1 MSWIRRFRR
10 RVRIAPGARLNLGKR
25 AASLSLGV
33 RGAHVTVGP
42 RGRRVTVGVPGT
54 GLSATKTIGGTPHA
68 RIAGSSSNPVI
79 ANRQPGT
86 GDVIAASIAALI
98 VFVLLRWHGDTP
110 LPAFLVA
117 LAVGA
122 AVGVRRHRIGAFV
135 LLIGL
140 FYLAQAGSARP
151 CRRREVRN
159 LPACTGAWR
168 SANSGVIMSRKVES
182 GAAQH
187 GRGFSG

>member
-1 MSWIRRFRR
+1 MRIAIYPLYFAGAQDDPRSMSWNWRFRR

-54 GLSATKTIGGTPHA
+54 GLSATKTISGNAHA
-68 RIAGSSSNPVI
+68 RTAARRSSNPVI

-86 GDVIAASIAALI
+86 GAVIAASLAALI

-122 AVGVRRHRIGAFV
+122 AAGVRRHRIGAFI

-140 FYLAQAGSARP
+140 FCWLGW
-151 CRRREVRN
+151 
-159 LPACTGAWR
+159 LG
-168 SANSGVIMSRKVES
+168 
-182 GAAQH
+182 
-187 GRGFSG
+187 

>member
-1 MSWIRRFRR
+1 MSWIWRFRR

-54 GLSATKTIGGTPHA
+54 GLSATKTIGGNAHA

-86 GDVIAASIAALI
+86 GAVIAASIAALI

-122 AVGVRRHRIGAFV
+122 AVGVRRHASGPSSCLLAYFIGS
-135 LLIGL
+135 
-140 FYLAQAGSARP
+140 AGSVDLP
-151 CRRREVRN
+151 RREVE
-159 LPACTGAWR
+159 
-168 SANSGVIMSRKVES
+168 I
-182 GAAQH
+182 AA
-187 GRGFSG
+187 